1 MRNIYLCGL
10 GALGTI
16 YAKALAPFGLRVV
29 ADAARAAR
37 YRAEGVRVNGEEVAL
52 SYLTPGENA
61 PPADLVI
68 VAVKWQNLPEAI
80 ESLRPFVGP
89 ETVILSL
96 MNGIE
101 SEIVLGR
108 AFGMEKLLYAF
119 VVEVDAVR
127 QGQEVRYSKAGTIVF
142 GEARNETIS
151 PRVAAVK
158 ELFTK
163 GGIACR
169 VPQDMLRELWWKF
182 MLNVGVNQLS
192 AVLRM
197 SYGAF
202 AGETLR
208 GLVREA
214 CGEVVSIAQA
224 KGIGLTGADVEAI
237 FPILARLAPEQ
248 KTSMLQ
254 DVEAGRQTENG
265 MLGESVLAMGQELG
279 IPTPVN
285 EMLVRLVKVLD
296 EKL

>member
-16 YAKALAPFGLRVV
+16 YAKSLAPFGLRVV

-37 YRAEGVRVNGEEVAL
+37 YRAQGVRVNGEEVTL
-52 SYLTPGENA
+52 SYLTPEEDA

-89 ETVILSL
+89 QTVILSL
-96 MNGIE
+96 MNGID
-101 SEIVLGR
+101 SEIVLGQ

-127 QGQEVRYSKAGTIVF
+127 QGQEVRYSKAGTTVF

-151 PRVAAVK
+151 PRVAAVQA
-158 ELFTK
+158 LFAK
-163 GGIACR
+163 GGINCR

-197 SYGAF
+197 SYGGF

-224 KGIGLTGADVEAI
+224 KGIGLTGEDVEAI

-254 DVEAGRQTENG
+254 DVEAGRPTENG
-265 MLGESVLAMGQELG
+265 MLGESVVAMGRELG
-279 IPTPVN
+279 IATPVN
-285 EMLVRLVKVLD
+285 EMLVRLIKALD
-296 EKL
+296 EKF